1 MFRLLKVTEV
11 SMLTGLS
18 PSTVRR
24 LIADGRLASVRP
36 TPRTV
41 RVPEDAVQALM
52 AGAKGTE

>member
-1 MFRLLKVTEV
+1 MSRLLKITEV

-24 LIADGRLASVRP
+24 LIAAGRLASVRP
-36 TPRTV
+36 TPRTI

-52 AGAKGTE
+52 AGVKGTE